1 MAIDIARLSQ
11 SWPLSTQSL
20 TIRRTLLASVVILA
34 AMTGVIAGH
43 LSAPDT
49 TADADLTLLLRFMAL
64 MKAAIVLAAAGLVAW
79 RFGSELPSRLAAGY
93 IAAVGLMALS
103 PGLIWS
109 QSSLTLAS
117 AFFHSG
123 LLFGLALAARD
134 GFTKSRNEPQA
145 NSASTHLRM
154 P

>member
-1 MAIDIARLSQ
+1 MAIDIARYPQWWALSN
-11 SWPLSTQSL
+11 QSL
-20 TIRRTLLASVVILA
+20 TMRRALLASVVILA
-34 AMTGVIAGH
+34 ATTGAIAGA
-43 LSAPDT
+43 LTSTGT
-49 TADADLTLLLRFMAL
+49 TADADLTLLLRFMAV

-79 RFGSELPSRLAAGY
+79 RMGLEDLSSRAAIGY

-134 GFTKSRNEPQA
+134 GFSR
-145 NSASTHLRM
+145 SRG
-154 P
+154 

>member
-1 MAIDIARLSQ
+1 MDVARESQ
-11 SWPLSTQSL
+11 TLGLDAGSL
-20 TIRRTLLASVVILA
+20 TVRRTILASVVILA
-34 AMTGVIAGH
+34 ATTGMIAGH
-43 LSAPDT
+43 LSATD
-49 TADADLTLLLRFMAL
+49 ANHDADLTLLLRFMAL
-64 MKAAIVLAAAGLVAW
+64 MKAAIILAAAGLVAW
-79 RFGSELPSRLAAGY
+79 RFGSELPTRLAAGY

-103 PGLIWS
+103 PGFIWS

-123 LLFGLALAARD
+123 LLFGLVLAARD
-134 GFTKSRNEPQA
+134 GYTKSRNETHQA

>member
-1 MAIDIARLSQ
+1 MDIARQSQ
-11 SWPLSTQSL
+11 TWGLDAGSL
-20 TIRRTLLASVVILA
+20 TGRRTILVSVVILA
-34 AMTGVIAGH
+34 ATTGVIAGH
-43 LSAPDT
+43 LSASNT

-123 LLFGLALAARD
+123 LLFGLVLAARD
-134 GFTKSRNEPQA
+134 SFTKSRK
-145 NSASTHLRM
+145 
-154 P
+154 

>member
-1 MAIDIARLSQ
+1 M
-11 SWPLSTQSL
+11 PT
-20 TIRRTLLASVVILA
+20 
-34 AMTGVIAGH
+34 
-43 LSAPDT
+43 
-49 TADADLTLLLRFMAL
+49 LTLLLRFMAL

-134 GFTKSRNEPQA
+134 GFTKSRNEPIRPIPPA
-145 NSASTHLRM
+145 HT
-154 P
+154 

>member
-1 MAIDIARLSQ
+1 MDIARQSQ
-11 SWPLSTQSL
+11 MWGLDAGSL
-20 TIRRTLLASVVILA
+20 TVRRTILASVVILA
-34 AMTGVIAGH
+34 ATTGAIAGH
-43 LSAPDT
+43 LSAPDA

-64 MKAAIVLAAAGLVAW
+64 MKAALVLAAAGLVAW

-109 QSSLTLAS
+109 QSSLALAS

-123 LLFGLALAARD
+123 LLFGLVLAARD

>member
-1 MAIDIARLSQ
+1 MAIDIARPSQ
-11 SWPLSTQSL
+11 SWPLSAQSL
-20 TIRRTLLASVVILA
+20 TVRRAILASVVILA
-34 AMTGVIAGH
+34 ATTGVIAGH
-43 LSAPDT
+43 LSAPDA

-79 RFGSELPSRLAAGY
+79 RFGSELPSRLAVGY

-134 GFTKSRNEPQA
+134 GFTKSRNEPIRPIPPA
-145 NSASTHLRM
+145 HT
-154 P
+154 

>member
-1 MAIDIARLSQ
+1 MDIARQSQ
-11 SWPLSTQSL
+11 TWGLDTGSL
-20 TIRRTLLASVVILA
+20 TARRTILASVVILA
-34 AMTGVIAGH
+34 ATTGVIAGH
-43 LSAPDT
+43 LSAPDAN
-49 TADADLTLLLRFMAL
+49 ADADLTLLLRFMAM

-79 RFGSELPSRLAAGY
+79 RFGSELTSRLAASY

-123 LLFGLALAARD
+123 LLFGLVLAARD
-134 GFTKSRNEPQA
+134 GFTTSRE
-145 NSASTHLRM
+145 
-154 P
+154 

>member
-1 MAIDIARLSQ
+1 MAIDIARPPQ
-11 SWPLSTQSL
+11 SWPLGTQSL
-20 TIRRTLLASVVILA
+20 TIRRILLASVVILA
-34 AMTGVIAGH
+34 ATTGVIAGA

-49 TADADLTLLLRFMAL
+49 TADADLTLLLRFMAV

-79 RFGSELPSRLAAGY
+79 RLGLEDLSSRLATGY

-123 LLFGLALAARD
+123 LLFALALAARD
-134 GFTKSRNEPQA
+134 GFTKSRG
-145 NSASTHLRM
+145 
-154 P
+154 